1 MNEMKHVIY
10 QMDIIPGDP
19 EANRKR
25 VQVWFEKQ
33 AELEQPDIV
42 VLPEMWTTAYTL
54 DQLEDLADQDGEPTR
69 GFLKE
74 LAKKHHVHIIGG
86 SFANKADGAIYN
98 TAIVVN
104 KEGEEVYTYD
114 KIHLVPMLNE
124 PDYLTGGGKQARLFE
139 LEGVKMGLLIC
150 YDLRFPELARELAV
164 AGAEVIYIVA
174 EWPSA
179 RKDHWKALQLA
190 RAIENQCY
198 IISSNRVGTYDEV
211 DFCGTSLIVDPW
223 GTIVKEGSER
233 YEESLAEHIAIANVE
248 RIREE
253 VPVFKSRVPEMYQGW
268 K

>member
-1 MNEMKHVIY
+1 MKHAIY

-19 EANRKR
+19 ENNRKR
-25 VQVWFEKQ
+25 VKEWLEKQ
-33 AELEQPDIV
+33 VKEEKPDIV

-54 DQLEDLADQDGEPTR
+54 DQLDHIADLDGEPTR
-69 GFLKE
+69 SFLKE
-74 LAKKHHVHIIGG
+74 LAKTHQVHIIGG
-86 SFANKADGAIYN
+86 SFANKAGDGIYN
-98 TAIVVN
+98 TALVVN
-104 KEGEEVYTYD
+104 NKGEEIYTYD

-124 PDYLTGGGKQARLFE
+124 PKYLTGGEKHAHVFE
-139 LEGVKMGLLIC
+139 LDGIKMGLLIC
-150 YDLRFPELARELAV
+150 YDLRFPELARELAL

-198 IISSNRVGTYDEV
+198 VVSSNRIGSYDGV
-211 DFCGTSLIVDPW
+211 KFCGASLVVDPW
-223 GTIVKEGSER
+223 GTIIKEGSEEQ
-233 YEESLAEHIAIANVE
+233 EETLIEAVDISNVE
-248 RIREE
+248 RIRKE

>member
-1 MNEMKHVIY
+1 MKHAIY

-19 EANRKR
+19 EGNRKR
-25 VQVWFEKQ
+25 IKEWLEEQVEIEK
-33 AELEQPDIV
+33 PDII

-54 DQLEDLADQDGEPTR
+54 AQLEKIADLDGEPTK

-86 SFANKADGAIYN
+86 SFANKVDGSIYN
-98 TAIVVN
+98 TAVVIN
-104 KEGEEVYTYD
+104 NEGEEVYAYD
-114 KIHLVPMLNE
+114 KIHLVPMLSE
-124 PDYLTGGGKQARLFE
+124 PDYLTGGKKQARLFE
-139 LEGVKMGLLIC
+139 LDGVKMGLLIC

-164 AGAEVIYIVA
+164 AGAEVIYITA

-198 IISSNRVGTYDEV
+198 IISSNRTGSYDGV
-211 DFCGTSLIVDPW
+211 DFCGTSLVVDPW
-223 GTIVKEGSER
+223 GKVIKEGSEEK
-233 YEESLAEHIAIANVE
+233 EETLVETIDISNVE
-248 RIREE
+248 YIRRE
-253 VPVFKSRVPEMYQGW
+253 VPVFKSRVPEMYRGW